1 MRCFIAIDI
10 DERLRAAIADLQR
23 QLAEKAK
30 FRKND
35 VKWVAPEAMHLT
47 LKFLGEVK
55 DEQIVEVCNAV
66 RDVAGSS
73 KSFELDIES
82 VGHFGGKSA
91 RVLWVGTGRGSDN
104 LCRLQA
110 DIEQQLSAAGWPR
123 ETRDFSG
130 HLTLCRV
137 KNSKAGPKLAQMSE
151 DYKDLNLGTISADFV
166 TVYQSQLRPTGPIY
180 TVLGNYKLQ

>member
-1 MRCFIAIDI
+1 M
-10 DERLRAAIADLQR
+10 
-23 QLAEKAK
+23 
-30 FRKND
+30 
-35 VKWVAPEAMHLT
+35 T
-47 LKFLGEVK
+47 LKLLGEVK
-55 DEQIVEVCNAV
+55 DDGIVELCDAV
-66 RDVAGSS
+66 RDAAAGS

-91 RVLWVGTGRGSDN
+91 RVLWVATGRGSDN

-123 ETRDFSG
+123 ETRGFSG

-151 DYKDLNLGTISADFV
+151 DYRDLKLGTISADSV
-166 TVYQSQLRPTGPIY
+166 IVYQSQLRPTGPIY
-180 TVLGNYKLQ
+180 TVLGSYKLILQRNLV